1 MGSLVERLKRARGE
15 NGFKSTGF
23 FLRLRNFVSSLGESI
38 LTKYHL
44 LRRGERGIKNLEG
57 FLHIFRRLIH

>member
-23 FLRLRNFVSSLGESI
+23 FFKIEKFCLFSGREHSDKISSFKAWGEGDKKFRGVSS
-38 LTKYHL
+38 Y
-44 LRRGERGIKNLEG
+44 
-57 FLHIFRRLIH
+57 F